1 MFLQQL
7 IHYKISTNFKCIQLF
22 KDGGPG
28 EIALKRMHDLA
39 RLEYIEDRTKAVHE
53 GHLGLQLQGQQGL
66 QAQGQAE
73 AEENAKI
80 QDIGQKYFVLKG
92 LIPSNFCK

>member
-1 MFLQQL
+1 MFLQQS

-39 RLEYIEDRTKAVHE
+39 RLEYIEDRTKAVHA
-53 GHLGLQLQGQQGL
+53 GQLGLQLQGQQGL
-66 QAQGQAE
+66 QAQAQAQ

-80 QDIGQKYFVLKG
+80 QDIGQKYL
-92 LIPSNFCK
+92 C